1 MPRTSL
7 RPAFRLLLCA
17 ALAVGHAAA
26 AQAAPRPLAF
36 TAVDSLGADSRAILS
51 ILQDRQGFVWI
62 GTIEGGLFRHDGHKQ
77 VRYLNDPSDPHSLPG
92 GRVTSLYE
100 DEAGRLWVGTDEGM
114 ARFEPASNAF
124 TRYSPVG
131 DGASVPANARIVR
144 RIVSDYRGGMWV
156 GTWGGLH
163 HFDPRKGAFVSYLHD
178 DARPD
183 SLTYNDINAVAV
195 DNQGGVWA
203 ATWPGGIDYLAP
215 GATGFQH
222 FRVDDA
228 AQPNPKAN
236 DVRALYFDSA
246 ATLWIGSAD
255 GLVTWKSGQ
264 PWQSRQALPVLAK
277 RVTDID
283 EDRAGDLWI
292 STRTSGLLRWDREQR
307 QFQSYRHRAE
317 DSHSL
322 NSDAINTTMRD
333 RSGTMW
339 VGSLT
344 DGVSRANLGNH
355 GFERFVPRDIDPDF
369 VKSSNFVRSVAA
381 AAGNRLWL
389 GLDDGLALFDPARRE
404 MVRSYTADNKRPGA
418 LSSNVIYSMY
428 QAPEGTLWV
437 GTSEGL
443 NRLDQADGRFKV
455 IHFGSKTTDFIN
467 AIAPGRGGVLW
478 LATGTALLRYDTA
491 TGAVQSHAHDP
502 KDPDSRSVN
511 GATTVLEDSAG
522 RVWSGE
528 FYRGGGLDMRD
539 PASGKFRH
547 FRLDPDNA
555 ASLSSDR
562 VSTLHQDGDGSLW
575 VGTSKGLNHI
585 TQLKDGSFHV
595 KRIGEKSE
603 LGTRL
608 IEAIR
613 SDKNAMIWVTT
624 AAGMSK
630 IDPVSNTVTEYAVED
645 GLTEGFYMDSAANA
659 ANGLLYFGS
668 SSGITA
674 VNPAIHSSASRP
686 PQLAIT
692 DLRVLNRS
700 LGGRNPPEEVT
711 LEGTLTQPR
720 SLTLPWSANTI
731 SIEFAALHYAEP
743 RRNAYTYW
751 LEGFDKVPV
760 QADAGHP
767 VATYTNLAPGKYRF
781 HLQGTNNKGVAS
793 RDEIV
798 LPITITPPAWQTWWA
813 RSAVALLALALA
825 GLLYRWGVR
834 RLARRARHLE
844 ALLSERTEALKAAQH
859 KLANLSATDTLTGI
873 ANRRCF
879 DDQLAREWRRAARED
894 KTVAAGLVELDNF
907 TAYTE
912 HNGQQAADEALR
924 RAAQALSGSVQRAGD
939 LVARYGA
946 TQFAFLA
953 PGTNGAEAMLIAH
966 RMEAAVK
973 ALGLANAKSG
983 SVMSISVGV
992 AALAADADGSADDL
1006 MLAADQALYR
1016 ARAAGGRRSMLAEPA
1031 DETQTI

>member
-1 MPRTSL
+1 MPRMPL
-7 RPAFRLLLCA
+7 RPAPRLLLCA
-17 ALAVGHAAA
+17 ALALSHAAD

-36 TAVDSLGADSRAILS
+36 TPVDSLGADSRAILS
-51 ILQDRQGFVWI
+51 ILQDKQGFVWI

-114 ARFEPASNAF
+114 ARFDPATNAF
-124 TRYSPVG
+124 TRYAP
-131 DGASVPANARIVR
+131 ANVPANARIVR

-178 DARPD
+178 DAKPD

-195 DNQGGVWA
+195 DNKGGVWA

-222 FRVDDA
+222 FRVDDEA
-228 AQPNPKAN
+228 RPNPKAN

-264 PWQSRQALPVLAK
+264 PWEARQALPVLAK

-317 DSHSL
+317 DTHSL

-381 AAGNRLWL
+381 AADNRLWL
-389 GLDDGLALFDPARRE
+389 ALDDGLALFDPAKRE
-404 MVRSYTADNKRPGA
+404 MVRSYQADNKRPGA

-443 NRLDQADGRFKV
+443 NRLDQPDGAFKV

-467 AIAPGRGGVLW
+467 SIAPGRGGVLW

-547 FRLDPDNA
+547 FRLDPDNP

-562 VSTLHQDGDGSLW
+562 VSSLHQDGDGSLW

-630 IDPVSNTVTEYAVED
+630 IDPVSNTVTEYSVED

-692 DLRVLNRS
+692 DIRVLNRS

-731 SIEFAALHYAEP
+731 SIEFAALHFAEP

-781 HLQGTNNKGVAS
+781 HLQGANNKGVAS

-813 RSAVALLALALA
+813 RSAVAVLALALA

-834 RLARRARHLE
+834 RLTRRARHLE
-844 ALLSERTEALKAAQH
+844 ALLSERTDALKAAQH

-907 TAYTE
+907 SAYTE
-912 HNGQQAADEALR
+912 HNGQQAADEAMR
-924 RAAQALSGSVQRAGD
+924 RLAQALSGSVQRAGD

-953 PGTNGAEAMLIAH
+953 PGTNGAEAMLMAH
-966 RMEAAVK
+966 RMEAAVR

-992 AALAADADGSADDL
+992 AALPADPDGSADDL
-1006 MLAADQALYR
+1006 MLATDQALYR
-1016 ARAAGGRRSMLAEPA
+1016 ARAAGGRRSMLAQPA
-1031 DETQTI
+1031 DETETA

>member
-1 MPRTSL
+1 
-7 RPAFRLLLCA
+7 
-17 ALAVGHAAA
+17 
-26 AQAAPRPLAF
+26 
-36 TAVDSLGADSRAILS
+36 
-51 ILQDRQGFVWI
+51 
-62 GTIEGGLFRHDGHKQ
+62 
-77 VRYLNDPSDPHSLPG
+77 
-92 GRVTSLYE
+92 
-100 DEAGRLWVGTDEGM
+100 M
-114 ARFEPASNAF
+114 ARFDPTTNAF
-124 TRYSPVG
+124 TRYSPVK
-131 DGASVPANARIVR
+131 DGANVPANARIVR

-163 HFDPRKGAFVSYLHD
+163 HFDPRKGTFVSYLHD

-195 DNQGGVWA
+195 DNKGGVWA

-228 AQPNPKAN
+228 ARPNPKAN

-264 PWQSRQALPVLAK
+264 PWEARQALPVLAK

-283 EDRAGDLWI
+283 EDRAGDMWI

-369 VKSSNFVRSVAA
+369 VKSSNFVRSVGAA
-381 AAGNRLWL
+381 ADNRIWL
-389 GLDDGLALFDPARRE
+389 ALDDGLALFDPAKRE
-404 MVRSYTADNKRPGA
+404 MVRSYKADNKRPGA

-443 NRLDQADGRFKV
+443 NRLDKPDGPFKV

-467 AIAPGRGGVLW
+467 SIAPGRGGILW
-478 LATGTALLRYDTA
+478 LATGTALLRYDTVS
-491 TGAVQSHAHDP
+491 GAVQSHAHNP

-562 VSTLHQDGDGSLW
+562 VSSLHQDGDGSLW

-630 IDPVSNTVTEYAVED
+630 IDPVSNTVTEYSVED

-686 PQLAIT
+686 PQLAVT
-692 DLRVLNRS
+692 DIRVLNRS
-700 LGGRNPPEEVT
+700 LGDRNRPQDVT

-731 SIEFAALHYAEP
+731 SIEFAALHFAEP

-834 RLARRARHLE
+834 RLTRRARHLE
-844 ALLSERTEALKAAQH
+844 ALLSERTDALKAAQH

-879 DDQLAREWRRAARED
+879 DDQLAREWRRAAREE
-894 KTVAAGLVELDNF
+894 KMVAAGLVELDNF
-907 TAYTE
+907 TAYSE

-924 RAAQALSGSVQRAGD
+924 RVAQALSGSVQRAGD

-953 PGTNGAEAMLIAH
+953 PGTSGAEAMLMAH

-992 AALAADADGSADDL
+992 AALSADPDGSADDL

-1031 DETQTI
+1031 GETETV